1 MKNIIVLL
9 LLISALTVSGCATG
23 IEETETGKIKVD
35 ENKDV
40 PEALLDFIKI
50 KKLYMCHYFFA
61 YGANGMKGE
70 DKEKLLRISLS
81 LKFKAAKLAAFAGDE
96 DLIKR
101 VSHTSMLG
109 FKKFMS
115 NTSKIEDKAERN
127 KAFNMFA
134 RSCAVTAGVKL
145 KSN

>member
-1 MKNIIVLL
+1 MKNIIIL
-9 LLISALTVSGCATG
+9 LLILSALTLQGCATKTD
-23 IEETETGKIKVD
+23 ETETGKAKID

-40 PEALLDFIKI
+40 PETLLNFVKI

-61 YGANGMKGE
+61 YAAKGVK
-70 DKEKLLRISLS
+70 DNEKLLRISLS
-81 LKFKAAKLAAFAGDE
+81 LKFKAAKLAAATVDE

-101 VSHTSMLG
+101 VSGTSMIG
-109 FKKFMS
+109 FRKFMS

-127 KAFNMFA
+127 KAFNTFA

-145 KSN
+145 KN